1 MKNTLRQTMERTSAL
16 TTLGYLCA
24 ALLMAG
30 CGYSFAG
37 RSEAFPNDIRT
48 VYIEPFINQ
57 TRTVGLEKELTSA
70 LRSEFYRRG
79 QLRVVDTLDQA
90 DGIVAGVVRSFDS
103 HVASVNRYD
112 EVLQYETAMVVDA
125 SLRRREPNEIIWR
138 TQGTRLTDLSGGS
151 RAAVVTSSSEFKTR
165 TLDASDVRRLTDIQL
180 TETENRA
187 VRGQLVE
194 RFARELHQRLMEMF

>member
-1 MKNTLRQTMERTSAL
+1 MTRATGLSAVGCL
-16 TTLGYLCA
+16 WV
-24 ALLMAG
+24 ALSIAG

-37 RSEAFPNDIRT
+37 RSDAFPNDLRT

-57 TRTVGLEKELTSA
+57 TRNVGLEKELTSA
-70 LRSEFYRRG
+70 LRSEFYRKG
-79 QLRVVDTLDQA
+79 QLRVVDSVEQA

-103 HVASVNRYD
+103 HVASVNRND
-112 EVLQYETAMVVDA
+112 EVLQYETAMIVDA

-138 TQGTRLTDLSGGS
+138 THGTRLVDIHGGS
-151 RAAVVTSSSEFKTR
+151 RAAVVTTSSEFKSG
-165 TLDASDVRRLTDIQL
+165 TLNASDVRRMTDIQL

-187 VRGQLVE
+187 VRGQLIE

>member
-1 MKNTLRQTMERTSAL
+1 MKNTLRQTMERASAL
-16 TTLGYLCA
+16 ITLGYLCA

-37 RSEAFPNDIRT
+37 RSEAFPNDIQT
-48 VYIEPFINQ
+48 VYIEAFINQ
-57 TRTVGLEKELTSA
+57 TRNVGLEKELTSA

-90 DGIVAGVVRSFDS
+90 DGIIAGVVRSFDS

-138 TQGTRLTDLSGGS
+138 TQGTRLTDLSGSS

>member
-1 MKNTLRQTMERTSAL
+1 MERANAL

-24 ALLMAG
+24 TLLMAG

-57 TRTVGLEKELTSA
+57 TRNVGLEKELTSA

-90 DGIVAGVVRSFDS
+90 DGIIAGVVRLFDS

>member
-1 MKNTLRQTMERTSAL
+1 LRNTLRETRRRATGFSAVGCL
-16 TTLGYLCA
+16 WA
-24 ALLMAG
+24 ALSIAG

-37 RSEAFPNDIRT
+37 RSDAFPNDIRT

-57 TRTVGLEKELTSA
+57 TRNVGLEKELTSA
-70 LRSEFYRRG
+70 LRSEFYRKG
-79 QLRVVDTLDQA
+79 QLRVVDRVDQA

-103 HVASVNRYD
+103 HVASVNRHD
-112 EVLQYETAMVVDA
+112 EVLQYETAMIVDA

-138 TQGTRLTDLSGGS
+138 TQGTRLTDIHGGS
-151 RAAVVTSSSEFKTR
+151 RAAVVTTSSEFKGG
-165 TLDASDVRRLTDIQL
+165 TLNASDVRRMTDIQL

-187 VRGQLVE
+187 VRGQLIE

>member
-1 MKNTLRQTMERTSAL
+1 MKNTLRQTRERASAL

-57 TRTVGLEKELTSA
+57 TRNVGLEKELTSA

-90 DGIVAGVVRSFDS
+90 DGIVAGVVRSFEN

>member
-1 MKNTLRQTMERTSAL
+1 MKNTLRQTVERANAL

-57 TRTVGLEKELTSA
+57 TRNVGLEKELTSA

>member
-1 MKNTLRQTMERTSAL
+1 MKYALRQTISWASAL
-16 TTLGYLCA
+16 IAVGYLWA
-24 ALLMAG
+24 AISISG

-37 RSEAFPNDIRT
+37 RSEAFPADIRT

-57 TRTVGLEKELTSA
+57 TRNVGLEKELTSA

-79 QLRVVDTLDQA
+79 ELRVVDTVDQA
-90 DGIVAGVVRSFDS
+90 DGIIAGVVRSFES
-103 HVASVNRYD
+103 HVASVNRRD
-112 EVLQYETAMVVDA
+112 EVLHYETAIIVDA

-138 TQGTRLTDLSGGS
+138 SQGTRLTDIYGGS
-151 RAAVVTSSSEFKTR
+151 RAAVVTTSSEFKTG
-165 TLDASDVRRLTDIQL
+165 TLNASDVRRLTDIQL